1 MSAPTETSTTVKVV
15 LVGDSGTGKSS
26 IALQYAEKRFEEH
39 KAFTLG
45 VDFKRVD
52 ARVDDTLYRL
62 QIWDTAGQER
72 FRSLAPSYVRDA
84 WIVFVVYD
92 QTRADTFEAVDYW
105 ADMVRHERGKE
116 VIMVLVGNKADLP
129 DAQVSYQELED
140 KATELEC
147 FFMQTSAA
155 NYLMVRRVFDLALRN
170 LPATLPI
177 QVVRRASLGND
188 NQSGSDGESDGD
200 GEKGGKSAKRVC
212 CRS

>member
-1 MSAPTETSTTVKVV
+1 MRRSHKMSDATETSTTVKVV

-45 VDFKRVD
+45 VDFKRVE
-52 ARVDDTLYRL
+52 ARVDGTLYKV

-92 QTRADTFEAVDYW
+92 QTRAETFEAVDYW
-105 ADMVRHERGKE
+105 AGMVRHERGME
-116 VIMVLVGNKADLP
+116 VVMVLVGNKADLP
-129 DAQVSYQELED
+129 GAQVSYQELED
-140 KATELEC
+140 KAAELDC

-155 NYLMVRRVFDLALRN
+155 NYPMVARVFDLALRN

-177 QVVRRASLGND
+177 QIVRRTAL
-188 NQSGSDGESDGD
+188 GSDDDNEEDMS
-200 GEKGGKSAKRVC
+200 SSSTKRPVC